1 MTLSRP
7 MNNALRIR
15 PITSPVMAI
24 ATLFCLMPLCDH
36 ASAWSRVGAIEVT
49 DHAGKPCFGLP
60 KKERKRIGETPQV
73 FGVEVYDA
81 ITPPL
86 RQQWSFEFAYPA
98 SLPLPPG
105 ACVLYGEVPANA
117 VARQTSMPLKPGRL
131 YDVSMSATRTGATQF
146 YSARFCLKANADGSL
161 HAIQVRYDDG
171 LGWSPAVC
179 LP

>member
-1 MTLSRP
+1 
-7 MNNALRIR
+7 MNNVLRIV
-15 PITSPVMAI
+15 PIKSRVIAI
-24 ATLFCLMPLCDH
+24 VACFCLMPLCDH
-36 ASAWSRVGAIEVT
+36 ASAWSRIGAVEVT

-73 FGVEVYDA
+73 FGVEVHDA

-86 RQQWSFEFAYPA
+86 RRLWSFDFPYPA

-117 VARQTSMPLKPGRL
+117 VAIQTAMPLEPGRL
-131 YDVSMSATRTGATQF
+131 YDVSMSATRAGATRF
-146 YSARFCLKANADGSL
+146 YNARFCVKANADGSL
-161 HAIQVRYDDG
+161 RAIQVRYDDA

>member
-1 MTLSRP
+1 
-7 MNNALRIR
+7 MNNALRVR
-15 PITSPVMAI
+15 PIKSPALAI
-24 ATLFCLMPLCDH
+24 AALFCLMPLTDH
-36 ASAWSRVGAIEVT
+36 ASAWSRVGAVEVT
-49 DHAGKPCFGLP
+49 DHAGTPCFGLP
-60 KKERKRIGETPQV
+60 KKERKRIGKTPQV
-73 FGVEVYDA
+73 FGVEVHDA

-86 RQQWSFEFAYPA
+86 QRQWSFYFEHPA

-117 VARQTSMPLKPGRL
+117 VATQTAMPLQPGRL

-146 YSARFCLKANADGSL
+146 HRARFCVKANADGSQR
-161 HAIQVRYDDG
+161 AIEVKYDKA

>member
-1 MTLSRP
+1 

-15 PITSPVMAI
+15 RIKSPGTAI
-24 ATLFCLMPLCDH
+24 VALFCLMPLCDH

-60 KKERKRIGETPQV
+60 KKERKRIGEIPQV
-73 FGVEVYDA
+73 FGVNVYDA

-86 RQQWSFEFAYPA
+86 RQQWSFGFANAA
-98 SLPLPPG
+98 SLLLPPG

-117 VARQTSMPLKPGRL
+117 APGQAAMTLQPGRL
-131 YDVSMSATRTGATQF
+131 YDVTMSATKTGATKF
-146 YSARFCLKANADGSL
+146 YSARFCVKENDDGSL
-161 HAIQVRYDDG
+161 RAIQVRYDDA

>member
-1 MTLSRP
+1 M
-7 MNNALRIR
+7 R
-15 PITSPVMAI
+15 PIKGPVMAI
-24 ATLFCLMPLCDH
+24 VTLLCSMPLCDH

-49 DHAGKPCFGLP
+49 DHAGRPCFGLP
-60 KKERKRIGETPQV
+60 RKERKRIGKTPQV

-86 RQQWSFEFAYPA
+86 RRLWSFDFSYPA

-117 VARQTSMPLKPGRL
+117 VAIQTAMPLEPGRL
-131 YDVSMSATRTGATQF
+131 YDVTMSATRTGATRF
-146 YSARFCLKANADGSL
+146 HSARFCVKADADGSL
-161 HAIQVRYDDG
+161 RAIQVSYDDA